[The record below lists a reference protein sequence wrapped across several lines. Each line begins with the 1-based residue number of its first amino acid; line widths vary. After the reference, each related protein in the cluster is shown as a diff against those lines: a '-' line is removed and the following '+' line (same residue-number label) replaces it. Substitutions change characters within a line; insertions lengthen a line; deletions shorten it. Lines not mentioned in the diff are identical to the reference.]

1 MNKLESLLAKLRS
14 LQESSLPKRLQDAD
28 LEMGLEPFTALTDA
42 ILAGATMLW
51 AGQLLARANGR
62 RPVVLWAWGFIA
74 AAVSALGGVAFHG
87 ARTHMGFWGN
97 VISWKIAAAGAGVAA
112 LCLGYAAA
120 MAWLTPAARRIAN
133 AILLVKFAAFFAW
146 GIASNDFLVAAIDYG
161 TVLLFILALAVMRRE
176 QQSARFVIAGV
187 VVSFIAVGIQRMN
200 GLVIAGLDHNDIFH
214 LAQIPGMYLLYRGG
228 VLLEERAAVAVET
241 RAAGVVAYS

>member
-1 MNKLESLLAKLRS
+1 MNKLETLLAKLRQ
-14 LQESSLPKRLQDAD
+14 LQESTLPKRLLDEQ

-62 RPVVLWAWGFIA
+62 RPVMFWAWGFIA

-120 MAWLTPAARRIAN
+120 MAWLSPAARRVAN
-133 AILLVKFAAFFAW
+133 AILLIKFAAFFAW

-161 TVLLFILALAVMRRE
+161 TVLIFILALAIMRRE
-176 QQSARFVIAGV
+176 LRSARFIIAGV
-187 VVSFIAVGIQRMN
+187 VVSFIAVGIQRMT
-200 GLVIAGLDHNDIFH
+200 GLTLGSLDHNDVFH

-228 VLLEERAAVAVET
+228 VLLEERPATVTAVQPATAAAF
-241 RAAGVVAYS
+241 S